1 MLKGKVV
8 YVVTTG
14 ANKSKDVKIL
24 LDYLKAEGAICI
36 LMPTAT
42 SCSIMD
48 LRTVE
53 NYQIKRDYTFNRAD
67 STNERIPEEDVVV
80 VAPCTFNTFSKIAN
94 GIADTYPLSII
105 HSAIGYGKY
114 IVIAPSMNQGYFN
127 HPITKEN
134 FAKINSFG
142 NVSIV
147 YPEYIYKEDGTLDRI
162 TMAPWEKILDT
173 ICHRYTK
180 IRYSDKRVEYDMTDI
195 IAEYFPEF
203 FTVGKFLQDNQYTN
217 GVAGFI
223 AKRIKEGILITA
235 TGSSVGALKR
245 ENLTLILDWKDHIV
259 SWAGQYRP
267 SSETPLVLELFENF
281 PNKNVI
287 IHGHCKD
294 ITYSNK
300 TLKYNSSEYLRYGEW
315 GELYKIKPI
324 IERYQK
330 GIMKLHG
337 EIIISE
343 TFGDAL
349 SKYCD
354 MYQETLHKR

>member
-173 ICHRYTK
+173 IV
-180 IRYSDKRVEYDMTDI
+180 IDI
-195 IAEYFPEF
+195 LKLDI
-203 FTVGKFLQDNQYTN
+203 L
-217 GVAGFI
+217 
-223 AKRIKEGILITA
+223 IKELNMT
-235 TGSSVGALKR
+235 
-245 ENLTLILDWKDHIV
+245 
-259 SWAGQYRP
+259 
-267 SSETPLVLELFENF
+267 
-281 PNKNVI
+281 
-287 IHGHCKD
+287 
-294 ITYSNK
+294 
-300 TLKYNSSEYLRYGEW
+300 
-315 GELYKIKPI
+315 
-324 IERYQK
+324 
-330 GIMKLHG
+330 
-337 EIIISE
+337 
-343 TFGDAL
+343 
-349 SKYCD
+349 
-354 MYQETLHKR
+354 

>member
-147 YPEYIYKEDGTLDRI
+147 YPEYIYKEDSTLDRI